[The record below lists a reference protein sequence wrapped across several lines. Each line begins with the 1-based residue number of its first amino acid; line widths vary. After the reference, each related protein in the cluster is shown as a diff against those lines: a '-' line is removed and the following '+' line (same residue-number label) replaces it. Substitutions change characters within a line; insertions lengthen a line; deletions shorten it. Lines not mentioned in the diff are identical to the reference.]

1 MHGQRATIQIVL
13 FLSPYQRFVLLLL
26 IKQTNKQTNTKFC
39 YQFLIRK
46 RDYETFACL
55 YVYVLHAHLV
65 LTEVRRGCQLPWS
78 WVTDNW
84 EPPCGCNKQNKAP
97 LQKH

>member
-1 MHGQRATIQIVL
+1 MDSVPQYKLCFFKSISEICTFATD
-13 FLSPYQRFVLLLL
+13 
-26 IKQTNKQTNTKFC
+26 KKTNKQIQTKFC

-55 YVYVLHAHLV
+55 YAYVLHAHLV